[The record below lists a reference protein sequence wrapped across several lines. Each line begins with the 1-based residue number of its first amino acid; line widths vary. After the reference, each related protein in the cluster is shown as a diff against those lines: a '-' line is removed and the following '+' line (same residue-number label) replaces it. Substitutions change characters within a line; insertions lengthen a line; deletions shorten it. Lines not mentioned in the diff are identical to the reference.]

1 MANTPLTL
9 SRRHVL
15 GDLYPQ
21 CERLTSVPVFWE
33 SVVGSPLGFVE
44 EGTTSH
50 GDAFTFHIDEQLC
63 RKLAAGQIL
72 CLFNYEFAEESNGG
86 TPRGKRR
93 IKLTSFVLSTRPDED
108 KPKT

>member
-1 MANTPLTL
+1 MTHTPLTL

-33 SVVGSPLGFVE
+33 SVDGSPLGFVE
-44 EGTTSH
+44 EGTSQYA
-50 GDAFTFHIDEQLC
+50 DAFTFHIEEQLC
-63 RKLAAGQIL
+63 RKLASGQVI
-72 CLFNYEFAEESNGG
+72 CLFNYEFASASNGG
-86 TPRGKRR
+86 TGGKRR
-93 IKLTSFVLSTRPDED
+93 IRLTSFVLSTRQDTD